1 MSQNYPIGWGW
12 LPHKAK
18 EFLLKSQLNY
28 TACKNI
34 DSSPNQL
41 ENSKKIKNFGD
52 TFKKI
57 EWNESESFTEKEVES
72 LSIKEFSK
80 HSSSCTLD
88 GGSNIPPVEVTTF
101 DISTKT
107 DSSPVR
113 TVKDDA
119 GDCYDYLRQDLNDSL
134 KQCLRLENEYI
145 ENLGAS
151 LFISEISSEGVKN
164 PIQSNVSQK
173 IALDLNI
180 SKRAISNAIGFPRA
194 VITVSKTKEL
204 CDDLLGRCH
213 LKSGF
218 VVKKRAVDLIQQ
230 VVNWRED
237 KKQQRQQKTSFMIAG
252 MSKHDIYNI
261 KNIFEIYNY
270 PYPWTSYLTSP
281 MTEQL
286 AKIQRET
293 NKKSRSLSY
302 YGMGYQLAVI
312 RLSYTI
318 NANVSFLK
326 SINAVIKKKSNR
338 LDDNYIT
345 RRFEELELI
354 HLDPPKVLMDSIVET
369 CYKPHRCRYN
379 SLLLNTSRNQGQ
391 HPVSSAIRDKHVPF
405 NQRIVVIN
413 NEEYKKKHKPTNK
426 PIKFRFKMSNK

>member
-1 MSQNYPIGWGW
+1 MSQSYPVAWGRF
-12 LPHKAK
+12 PHKAK
-18 EFLLKSQLNY
+18 EFLLKSDLNY

-41 ENSKKIKNFGD
+41 ENSQKIKDFGNI
-52 TFKKI
+52 FKKI
-57 EWNESESFTEKEVES
+57 EWNESEFLIEKEVES

-88 GGSNIPPVEVTTF
+88 AGSNAPPVEATAV

-107 DSSPVR
+107 DSTPVI

-134 KQCLRLENEYI
+134 KQCLRLENEFV

-151 LFISEISSEGVKN
+151 LFIPEISAEGVKS

-204 CDDLLGRCH
+204 CDNLLGRCH

-230 VVNWRED
+230 VVNWREE
-237 KKQQRQQKTSFMIAG
+237 KKQQKQQKTSFMLAG

-270 PYPWTSYLTSP
+270 PYQWSSYLTSP

-293 NKKSRSLSY
+293 NKKSRFLAY
-302 YGMGYQLAVI
+302 YSMGYQLAVL
-312 RLSYTI
+312 RLSYTV

-338 LDDNYIT
+338 FDDNYIT
-345 RRFEELELI
+345 RRLEELELI
-354 HLDPPKVLMDSIVET
+354 HLEPPKVLMDSIVET
-369 CYKPHRCRYN
+369 CYRPHRCRYN
-379 SLLLNTSRNQGQ
+379 SLLLNTLRNQGQ

-405 NQRIVVIN
+405 NQRIVMIN
-413 NEEYKKKHKPTNK
+413 NEEYKKKCKPTNQ
-426 PIKFRFKMSNK
+426 PIKFRFKISNK